1 MVLLAYE
8 EGSPFTLPP
17 LPGVEKAT
25 DRAGAEQHS
34 VVLDSAAMEITGTGK
49 ACKSSNCYFVGW
61 SPGTK
66 NSRNT
71 LPARVPQMNG
81 GMNVT
86 Q

>member
-1 MVLLAYE
+1 MVLLLHTRR
-8 EGSPFTLPP
+8 GHLSHPH